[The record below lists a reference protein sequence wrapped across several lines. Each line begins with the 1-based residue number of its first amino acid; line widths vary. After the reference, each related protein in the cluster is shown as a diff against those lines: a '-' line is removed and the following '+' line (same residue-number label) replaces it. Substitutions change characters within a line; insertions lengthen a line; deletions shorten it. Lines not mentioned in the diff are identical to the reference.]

1 METKELLAYLALLEK
16 DERLS
21 VWHFALLTAILYL
34 GYRQGQNRIIKVSRS
49 RIMALSHVGTAPTY
63 HKYFSELQEMGY
75 IKYRPSYHPGY
86 RSEVELLAIRA

>member
-1 METKELLAYLALLEK
+1 MTTAQLLKYLTALEK

-49 RIMALSHVGTAPTY
+49 KIMALSHVNTLPTY
-63 HKYFSELQEMGY
+63 HKYFKELQDMGY
-75 IKYRPSYHPGY
+75 IVYRPSYHPGY
-86 RSEVELLAIRA
+86 RSEVELVKP